1 MSTYQDYV
9 WVSFLCSSNKITIQ
23 FFGFLFSESIRL
35 NLINFM
41 KKVIGMHPTIL
52 MRGSPYSATEN
63 EIAEVGFEVLLIN
76 YNLLTIIY
84 FSVL

>member
-41 KKVIGMHPTIL
+41 EKVIGMHPTIL
-52 MRGSPYSATEN
+52 ICGSLYSATEN

>member
-1 MSTYQDYV
+1 
-9 WVSFLCSSNKITIQ
+9 
-23 FFGFLFSESIRL
+23 
-35 NLINFM
+35 M

-52 MRGSPYSATEN
+52 MRGSLYSATEN

>member
-1 MSTYQDYV
+1 
-9 WVSFLCSSNKITIQ
+9 
-23 FFGFLFSESIRL
+23 
-35 NLINFM
+35 M